1 MKLIICLLIIFIQ
14 SKLLLPIKYII
25 SENNQLDIISIYESY
40 NKGYLETQIEIGSN
54 KVPIKF
60 KLSFDSYS
68 TIILNSSIID
78 IPIKYNII

>member
-40 NKGYLETQIEIGSN
+40 NKGYL
-54 KVPIKF
+54 
-60 KLSFDSYS
+60 
-68 TIILNSSIID
+68 
-78 IPIKYNII
+78 